1 MATVRE
7 SNDIGTVKLGGI
19 DGTKGTAINT
29 TSITPAEGVVVT
41 RLPVE
46 DDRELRPSS
55 DAKSIFHIYEK
66 HKCHKSITPVFD
78 PTLERRSGPTIKGQK
93 ATPKDKKERRDAG
106 LLSLKP
112 DDDAF
117 FLHRPYLAF
126 HVPPR
131 VLYTGSSKHT
141 AQPAVL
147 IHEGCFWKEYKLQLL
162 PLIPGI
168 LDPRGVVPWRHNGG
182 DKNALK
188 HDHHKLKGYKVRT
201 WRLWGET
208 GKDYVRS
215 VKTIRKTGEGRD
227 ADVITMTDG
236 KSEEPARADEMV
248 YLRWKNALSRHT
260 RCYHFQY
267 AGIEFFW
274 KGTGSVKEYRTCGVL
289 LRFNHLKLVA
299 RLPVA
304 EEKKERR
311 DETATQRKDEDDGK
325 QEQEDAGNNG
335 NGSGAE
341 AEKEEGAFTRR
352 MREMSED
359 ALESGGHGAVKAV
372 EEAGFS
378 ADLKAQLE
386 QRIASANLRSSEAE
400 LPAFASRHTRELATT
415 EAWTGT
421 ESIHDASLRMLN
433 DTHKPLRLGR
443 PAKMPG
449 VPIPQSIDT
458 GHARSKEGRGVR
470 LANARDRS
478 TVYASINEDESIEA
492 FDREKRLQD
501 LKDRFEPGA
510 RTIVP
515 GSIQG
520 IASLANKRIED
531 AIARGQFKN
540 IPRGKKANIERDYNA
555 SSPFIDTTEYFMN
568 KIIQKQEIVP
578 PWIEKQQELTSAASK
593 FRTRLRADWK
603 RHAARVIASK
613 GGSLLDQIKTAE
625 AFAKAELIANPLRR
639 KQQETL
645 TTVDDDGHMSQI
657 TLSGGLKVDSEG
669 EGSNAEPVV
678 TEEVVAKKVTF
689 DASPEAVAQDPAAA
703 TVTETTT
710 ETMQVSVQAPEP
722 TVAPAPYPFRDPDW
736 ERIESGYWKVAIK
749 DLNDKARSYNL
760 LAPELAKRPY
770 YNLQRELN
778 SCFADVAPQLAGA
791 ILERA
796 RKPPKK
802 ADSWQSSGQ
811 KSVLD
816 NIIGGPVRVR
826 DERREKQYGFRQ
838 FWKDLWADKSSNPY

>member
-1 MATVRE
+1 M
-7 SNDIGTVKLGGI
+7 
-19 DGTKGTAINT
+19 
-29 TSITPAEGVVVT
+29 PAFAFPRQYICARCLRTNRRPNVFIPSRPAPAG
-41 RLPVE
+41 RL
-46 DDRELRPSS
+46 
-55 DAKSIFHIYEK
+55 
-66 HKCHKSITPVFD
+66 
-78 PTLERRSGPTIKGQK
+78 RRYGQ
-93 ATPKDKKERRDAG
+93 
-106 LLSLKP
+106 
-112 DDDAF
+112 
-117 FLHRPYLAF
+117 
-126 HVPPR
+126 
-131 VLYTGSSKHT
+131 
-141 AQPAVL
+141 
-147 IHEGCFWKEYKLQLL
+147 
-162 PLIPGI
+162 
-168 LDPRGVVPWRHNGG
+168 
-182 DKNALK
+182 
-188 HDHHKLKGYKVRT
+188 
-201 WRLWGET
+201 
-208 GKDYVRS
+208 
-215 VKTIRKTGEGRD
+215 
-227 ADVITMTDG
+227 
-236 KSEEPARADEMV
+236 
-248 YLRWKNALSRHT
+248 
-260 RCYHFQY
+260 
-267 AGIEFFW
+267 
-274 KGTGSVKEYRTCGVL
+274 
-289 LRFNHLKLVA
+289 
-299 RLPVA
+299 
-304 EEKKERR
+304 
-311 DETATQRKDEDDGK
+311 TATQHKDEDSGK
-325 QEQEDAGNNG
+325 QEQEDAENNG
-335 NGSGAE
+335 HGSGAG
-341 AEKEEGAFTRR
+341 AQKEEGAFTRR

-386 QRIASANLRSSEAE
+386 QRIASANLKSSEAE

-433 DTHKPLRLGR
+433 DAHKPLRLGR

-657 TLSGGLKVDSEG
+657 TLSGGLKVDSDQ
-669 EGSNAEPVV
+669 GSNAEPVV
-678 TEEVVAKKVTF
+678 TEQVVAKKVTF

-710 ETMQVSVQAPEP
+710 ETMEVPVQAPEP